1 MTKRSETNAPIKIRL
16 DIDIDADDMV
26 RVSFLDSTSR
36 RIRLHPGHGLA
47 DLLPD
52 GSDGPI
58 SLEVNDFFQR
68 GTVYEVF
75 AAILEDDGH
84 TIAAHWQPT
93 ESGQQYALP
102 PLSKE
107 DAARIKL
114 LIGAL
119 PRRKDAVVPTPL
131 APKPR
136 VGRDRFG
143 TAIDPPPK
151 DPLASRLPA
160 LEPPLRET
168 SIDPPPKGPEKRE
181 LLRTRQSEAPGAT
194 SLAQPIL
201 PPRETSIEPPPKDP
215 VRHEAPG
222 AASLARP
229 IEAPSGTSIDPPPK
243 DPGRKKLVRSQQNP
257 TPQPRR

>member
-16 DIDIDADDMV
+16 DIDIDANDQL
-26 RVSFLDSTSR
+26 RVSFFDSTSK
-36 RIRLHPGHGLA
+36 RIRLLPGRGLA
-47 DLLPD
+47 DLVPD

-68 GTVYEVF
+68 DTVYEVF
-75 AAILEDDGH
+75 GAILEDDGH
-84 TIAAHWQPT
+84 TIAAYWRPT
-93 ESGQQYALP
+93 ENGRQYTLP
-102 PLSKE
+102 SLSTK

-119 PRRKDAVVPTPL
+119 PRRRDAVVPIPL

-136 VGRDRFG
+136 PVEFI
-143 TAIDPPPK
+143 TSVDPPPK
-151 DPLASRLPA
+151 D
-160 LEPPLRET
+160 
-168 SIDPPPKGPEKRE
+168 PEKRE

-194 SLAQPIL
+194 SLAQPIQ

-229 IEAPSGTSIDPPPK
+229 IEAPRGTSIDPPPK
-243 DPGRKKLVRSQQNP
+243 DPVVSSLRAPEPPPSGTSIEPPSKDPGRKKLIRSQQSH